1 MLVAAL
7 RRLAYVSA
15 LAIGVTVVA
24 SLLIGLL
31 IGSGVTRALTLGFYF
46 VGSFLLISGF
56 FVGNRGPVRVK
67 QDEREEAGSVAGA
80 TAAPMLLPIPGFTSR
95 KLRWASFGEQNETIN
110 NSAIFIVLGL
120 VLVFIGV
127 AFDSK
132 HSLF

>member
-1 MLVAAL
+1 MLFSAL
-7 RRLAYVSA
+7 RRLAFITVV
-15 LAIGVTVVA
+15 AIGVTAVV

-31 IGSGVTRALTLGFYF
+31 IGSGVDRALTLGFYF
-46 VGSFLLISGF
+46 VGSFLLIAGF

-67 QDEREEAGSVAGA
+67 SEDHGPEGVAEAS
-80 TAAPMLLPIPGFTSR
+80 AAPMILPIPGYSAR
-95 KLRWASFGEQNETIN
+95 KLRWASLGEQHETIN

-120 VLVFIGV
+120 LLVFIGV